1 MGQQKFPFVFQKLKI
16 VNYVIS
22 GIMFDKVIEEI
33 YQAGVGKFSS
43 DVYFHT

>member
-1 MGQQKFPFVFQKLKI
+1 MGLQKFSISISEVGI

-22 GIMFDKVIEEI
+22 GIMFDNVIEEI
-33 YQAGVGKFSS
+33 YRAGVGIFSS